1 MRELIGII
9 LLMFFVWLH
18 YRRIYQ
24 QEIKYYYFPALIL
37 KILAG
42 LCVGLL
48 YKYYYTGGDT
58 WNYFY
63 QAEIFEKIALHDWNN
78 FSNLVF
84 HSKYQIID
92 GFAYINQPRAALM
105 VKLVFIVNLITNT
118 NYWIT
123 STYFSFFSF
132 IGVWAFSSWVYKSFN
147 YGKLAAL
154 ALFIWPSFVFWSSGI
169 LKEALAVGLILWIIS
184 TFFLMMDSKSYQKV
198 LPLLVATYFLFL
210 IKYYFAVI
218 VIVVLLVYVIAEMSP
233 FHKKSYLYR
242 TISWVL
248 ILFAGM
254 IVGGFL
260 HPNLEVLSFMSVIIK
275 NNEAFVALST
285 EASVIHYIDTSSVW
299 VWHLINSP
307 KALFAS
313 IFMPLSLN
321 RESVVY
327 SMLAIENWV
336 LLVFILRGAYI
347 IKKSSLM
354 PKFNMMLAAVS
365 YIVMLSVFLALSTPN
380 LGTLS
385 RYKVAFIPV
394 LLVMVFIANKIEL
407 RSKKLRGS

>member
-18 YRRIYQ
+18 NRRIYQ
-24 QEIKYYYFPALIL
+24 EEIKYYYFPALIL

-42 LCVGLL
+42 ISVGLL

-63 QAEIFEKIALHDWNN
+63 QAEIFGKIALHDWSN

-84 HSKYQIID
+84 HSKYQLID

-105 VKLVFIVNLITNT
+105 VKLVFILNLITNT

-123 STYFSFFSF
+123 SAYFSFFSF
-132 IGVWAFSSWVYKSFN
+132 IGVWTFSSWVYKSFN

-154 ALFIWPSFVFWSSGI
+154 TLFVWPSFVFWSSGI

-210 IKYYFAVI
+210 IKYYFAVL
-218 VIVVLLVYVIAEMSP
+218 VIVVLLVYVIVEMSP

-254 IVGGFL
+254 IVGEIGRA
-260 HPNLEVLSFMSVIIK
+260 HV
-275 NNEAFVALST
+275 
-285 EASVIHYIDTSSVW
+285 
-299 VWHLINSP
+299 
-307 KALFAS
+307 
-313 IFMPLSLN
+313 
-321 RESVVY
+321 
-327 SMLAIENWV
+327 
-336 LLVFILRGAYI
+336 
-347 IKKSSLM
+347 
-354 PKFNMMLAAVS
+354 
-365 YIVMLSVFLALSTPN
+365 
-380 LGTLS
+380 
-385 RYKVAFIPV
+385 
-394 LLVMVFIANKIEL
+394 
-407 RSKKLRGS
+407 